1 MEQTIATLAKEAREH
16 FSQKARY
23 TTEET
28 RDNPSMFW
36 THDCDDKGKDAWIY
50 EMTRKAHDGMLP
62 DDYKYAFIVDALD
75 LILDNEP
82 SDENEAREIEIEPD
96 TYTSDL
102 LKWLSSSNER
112 LGYCDDYV
120 LEYGAEESNTEAR
133 ISGGQRMERQE
144 VFNHVLAALAE
155 ELSLREM
162 EEV

>member
-1 MEQTIATLAKEAREH
+1 MEQTLATLAKEASKH
-16 FSQKARY
+16 FFQD
-23 TTEET
+23 T
-28 RDNPSMFW
+28 RLDGAKFW
-36 THDCDDKGKDAWIY
+36 AHDCDDKGKDAWIY
-50 EMTRKAHDGMLP
+50 EMTREAHEGMLP